1 MSVSHLPCGAPLHTC
16 DVLPVQFDRV
26 TVLSHIHVATC
37 VRVHSQAHACTT
49 FMPCS
54 FMPASRAQPF
64 GNQRDV
70 TAWLICD
77 CFLAKTQG
85 LVSPPRAQYYKAR
98 QITYYFQGLYK
109 ALSHEFSWTIPK
121 WRGIITKHC
130 IKISSLP
137 SPLLFHFPSKM
148 NLCPARLKDN
158 IKELMLF

>member
-1 MSVSHLPCGAPLHTC
+1 MCLSVMCLVDPIAHMWHPPCPIRWSDSVKSYPCGYMCTHT
-16 DVLPVQFDRV
+16 F
-26 TVLSHIHVATC
+26 
-37 VRVHSQAHACTT
+37 TT
-49 FMPCS
+49 FMHCS
-54 FMPASRAQPF
+54 FMPASRAQQF
-64 GNQRDV
+64 GNQGDV

-85 LVSPPRAQYYKAR
+85 LVSPPRAQHYKAR

-148 NLCPARLKDN
+148 NVCPARLKDN